1 LPTPVD
7 RDHGLQEQ
15 LRRVLAI
22 GRALVDEHD
31 PATVLD
37 RILAEARSLTGARYA
52 ALGVMNED
60 RTGLERFITSG
71 IDEDGRRAIGELPRG
86 RGVLGVLIRDP
97 WPLRLTDVGAHPES
111 YGFPAGHPPMHAFL
125 GVPIVIR
132 GHAWG
137 NLYLTEKTNGEAF
150 SEEDEE
156 AVTNLAAWAATA
168 IDNARLFDVNERRR
182 LELERAVQALE
193 AARDIADATG
203 QVDDLDSV
211 LELVAKRGRALVEA
225 RTLLIMIQEGDEL
238 VIAASAGHG
247 AQARG
252 RRLPIAASS
261 AGRVLERGTAQRV
274 DDVTLDLR
282 IAPADFGVP
291 DARRGL
297 TVPLQHRGAGIGVLV
312 AFDRG
317 PEQAPFT
324 EEDEGLLRTFAASAA
339 NAIALNRSV
348 TADRLRSAI
357 AAAEAERGRWARELH
372 DQTLQSLGALRVGLA
387 SIRGGLTSD
396 EAARSALTETIG
408 DVETEIASLRAII
421 ADLRPA
427 ILDDLGL
434 IEALDALLDRHRSA
448 GLEINPSITLE
459 DDETQ
464 VPWDPTLE
472 ITIYRLVQEAMTN
485 VVKHACATAVSV
497 TVGLSES
504 GDVVTVEV
512 SDNGRGFDAG
522 GLTDGFGLA
531 GLRERVFLAGGQI
544 EVHSIPAGTQLSASL
559 PVSRQPAS

>member
-1 LPTPVD
+1 VD

-86 RGVLGVLIRDP
+86 RGVLGVLIRDS

-111 YGFPAGHPPMHAFL
+111 YGFPAAHPPMHAFL

-132 GHAWG
+132 GQAWG
-137 NLYLTEKTNGEAF
+137 NLYLTEKTSGETF
-150 SEEDEE
+150 SEADEE

-168 IDNARLFDVNERRR
+168 IDNARLFDANERRR

-203 QVDDLDSV
+203 QVDDLESV

-252 RRLPIAASS
+252 RRLPIAESS
-261 AGRVLERGTAQRV
+261 AGRVLERGAAQRV
-274 DDVTLDLR
+274 DDVALDLR

-297 TVPLQHRGAGIGVLV
+297 TVPLQHLGVGIGVLV

-396 EAARSALTETIG
+396 EPARLALTETIG
-408 DVETEIASLRAII
+408 DVETEIANLRAII

-434 IEALDALLDRHRSA
+434 IEALDALLDRNRSS

-459 DDETQ
+459 GDATQ

-485 VVKHACATAVSV
+485 VVKHAGATAVSV

-504 GDVVTVEV
+504 GDEVTIEV
-512 SDNGRGFDAG
+512 SDNGRGFDAD

-544 EVHSIPAGTQLSASL
+544 EVHSTPAGTQLSARL